1 MRHLLNA
8 YWREHR
14 TTTLLVTHNLSE
26 AADLSTRILILS
38 PNEGTLVADCAL
50 PPPAPRLRNDRA
62 VSVVV
67 EELHRITHSWPR
79 ADAPEPQNTPGAL
92 SRVAG
97 LY

>member
-1 MRHLLNA
+1 LLNT

-38 PNEGTLVADCAL
+38 PGEGKLVADCAL
-50 PPPAPRLRNDRA
+50 PPPDPRLRNDRA
-62 VSVVV
+62 VSVVL
-67 EELHRITHSWPR
+67 EELRRMAHAWPLP
-79 ADAPEPQNTPGAL
+79 DSPEKQDTPSAL

-97 LY
+97 RY